1 MFYDLYCKLCDAK
14 GVSPTRAAIDLGI
27 SRSSPTTWKVKGTK
41 PGNETMLKMANY
53 FNVSLDYLFG
63 QEEKTAPTETGESGL
78 EFDFSNLMNADGTP
92 ADDEKKQIILRIL
105 SMGKDDTSKLMKW
118 IEFMDDLNQIK

>member
-1 MFYDLYCKLCDAK
+1 MFFDRFALLCKQHKVAQIKVVSDIGLTNGAIHKWRNGSTPRGSVLKDLAAYF
-14 GVSPTRAAIDLGI
+14 GVST
-27 SRSSPTTWKVKGTK
+27 
-41 PGNETMLKMANY
+41 
-53 FNVSLDYLFG
+53 DYLLG
-63 QEEKTAPTETGESGL
+63 KEEKTAPTETGESGL